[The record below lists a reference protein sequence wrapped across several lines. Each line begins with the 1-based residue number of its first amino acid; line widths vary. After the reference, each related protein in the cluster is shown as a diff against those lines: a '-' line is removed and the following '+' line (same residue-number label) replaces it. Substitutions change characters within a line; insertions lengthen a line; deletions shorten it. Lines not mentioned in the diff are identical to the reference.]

1 MQTRKYDRGTAHA
14 VTWAASLLICGAV
27 ATFLPGRAAFGQTS
41 SEPSAGAP
49 GEYSHMAES
58 QRSSVRKVVVIAGE
72 SPAGQSVT
80 GSYEKDTD
88 GLIGGIDSGSRIGT
102 ISKEI
107 GGVPISFPIPM
118 LTIPGAIFGGL
129 SGAAKREIQE
139 FRDALTE
146 ELARAGNQTLS
157 SDGLAEDVY
166 FGLRSLPNLESKVFA
181 RTTPVPTD
189 TDAILYVGLN
199 DITIDVQGKE
209 AVLTASARA
218 TLRRVSDGAA
228 MYENIIQYQD
238 RDTLSNWT
246 DNDNA
251 LWRDFVNFAR
261 HYLGRE
267 ISAEVFDRV
276 ALRHELQPVP
286 TDTVARVK
294 RNDWQGVSRTMTP
307 TLAWDLTLLGG
318 DAYGAWADSISESD
332 IYYDVEIYDP
342 HQLVY
347 AEYQVQGASHTLAME
362 LPDCQTYRW
371 SVRPSYRVDNDLKFG
386 EWMRTA
392 AHSDTGANG
401 EYGIFGEAASAAPAY
416 VQHFASLEI
425 ECGRR

>member
-1 MQTRKYDRGTAHA
+1 M
-14 VTWAASLLICGAV
+14 
-27 ATFLPGRAAFGQTS
+27 
-41 SEPSAGAP
+41 SEG
-49 GEYSHMAES
+49 H
-58 QRSSVRKVVVIAGE
+58 RSSVKKVVVIAGQ
-72 SPAGQSVT
+72 SPVVQSVT
-80 GSYEKDTD
+80 GSYEQETE
-88 GLIGGIDSGSRIGT
+88 GLVGGIDSGSRMGT

-107 GGVPISFPIPM
+107 GGFPISFPIPM

-139 FRDALTE
+139 FRDALTD
-146 ELARAGNQTLS
+146 ELSGAGNQTLS
-157 SDGLAEDVY
+157 SDGLATDVY
-166 FGLRSLPNLESKVFA
+166 FELRNLPNLQSKVYA
-181 RTTPVPTD
+181 RTTPLPND
-189 TDAILYVGLN
+189 IDAILYVGLN

-209 AVLTASARA
+209 AILTASARA
-218 TLRRVSDGAA
+218 TLRRVSDGSA

-267 ISAEVFDRV
+267 ISAQVFDRV
-276 ALRHELQPVP
+276 VLRHELQPVK

-294 RNDWQGVSRTMTP
+294 KNQWQGVSRSTTP
-307 TLAWDLTLLGG
+307 TLAWDLRLLGG
-318 DAYGAWADSISESD
+318 DTYGAWAESIDESD
-332 IYYDVEIYDP
+332 IYYDVEIYDT

-347 AEYQVQGASHTLAME
+347 AEYQLQGSSHTLAME

-371 SVRPSYRVDNDLKFG
+371 SVRPSYRVDNDIKFG
-386 EWMRTA
+386 EWMRSDEHT
-392 AHSDTGANG
+392 DTGARG
-401 EYGIFGEAASAAPAY
+401 EYGIFGEAASEVPAY
-416 VQHFASLEI
+416 IQHFASLKI